1 MEGQGRPNLH
11 TDTEADT
18 GARQAQAVADVAEAE
33 RAHGEGPRHGLLAGE
48 AIAGERMDVAAED
61 AVAAAVSAA
70 AAAAGRPADLEEAG
84 QSARRGPRPLFNR
97 ASTVLAERWLSG
109 LRASSSAQDSDAAVC
124 AVRST
129 LSGLPS
135 CLADAL
141 AWSLVT
147 RLVRLHNRGGEAQR
161 ERAQSA
167 RPRVDDLPML
177 LVDVLGDSATTVDF
191 SPLVRLDNKSSVD
204 HLSFCRRLCGALPR
218 LGQLTRLTL
227 STHGQRTAYPAC
239 SDAVLVEVARCCPE
253 LRFLDVGFNRGVSAT
268 GLNALCGGCPLIEEL
283 LVNDCVLPA
292 SVLVALLQRLPRL
305 RVLGHQEVGTAV
317 RLLWTG
323 YRWLRQ
329 GHDDDD
335 DDGDVGEDG
344 LGGGYGYSQTPTL
357 RLVQVSNLGEAS
369 VHRSRPADEPHRLR
383 CSVALIRVLRVLCP
397 DLEELRVRVLDADVP
412 HLAALRGLHT
422 LELRYHAAARPS
434 SLAAHTVK
442 YLSLHGA
449 RLTALTV
456 YSGSLSTRHAAL
468 IGQHCPNL
476 TLLWLRCNQ
485 LVFSEEGGEE
495 PSGRPAGQP
504 FQRLESLSVRVGF
517 DQTSVS
523 RFPDAFLCGLVRH
536 ARALQKLYVAV
547 NSPDVTDAWLARVLD
562 ACACESLRTLFV
574 LLPQTNEAPTSP
586 MGPRLAL
593 SPASV
598 RAVRARCP
606 QLLELGNL
614 LVWNFQQEEVRHLQ
628 QRLRA
633 SNCVLRLVSKA
644 TVWR

>member
-1 MEGQGRPNLH
+1 
-11 TDTEADT
+11 
-18 GARQAQAVADVAEAE
+18 
-33 RAHGEGPRHGLLAGE
+33 
-48 AIAGERMDVAAED
+48 
-61 AVAAAVSAA
+61 
-70 AAAAGRPADLEEAG
+70 
-84 QSARRGPRPLFNR
+84 
-97 ASTVLAERWLSG
+97 
-109 LRASSSAQDSDAAVC
+109 
-124 AVRST
+124 
-129 LSGLPS
+129 
-135 CLADAL
+135 
-141 AWSLVT
+141 
-147 RLVRLHNRGGEAQR
+147 
-161 ERAQSA
+161 
-167 RPRVDDLPML
+167 ML

-323 YRWLRQ
+323 
-329 GHDDDD
+329 
-335 DDGDVGEDG
+335 
-344 LGGGYGYSQTPTL
+344 QTPTL

-383 CSVALIRVLRVLCP
+383 CSVALIRVLRALCP

-495 PSGRPAGQP
+495 PSGRPAAQP